1 VALAVDRA
9 GTAYAALSV
18 GDDAVIGKLA
28 ADGTWDFRVTL
39 GPATPAALVWDAGA
53 LYVTGATA
61 SPDFP
66 THRAGQAW
74 LNGRSDAFATR
85 IEATDGQVLWSTY
98 LGGAG
103 ADAGTSVAIAES
115 TIAAIG
121 GYTSS
126 KDFPRA
132 RADLPG
138 WQGGED
144 GFVAYLHVA
153 QATVLESSYIGTA
166 LDDRVL
172 ALAVVG
178 NRLEVGGSTGATTVV
193 VPSQGDQPV
202 STGAIGL
209 MTSESAAMARST
221 CVSNVTV
228 TDFTDLATSPATG
241 SLRWAVAQACDGA
254 TIAFSPARPF
264 ETICLADRILLN
276 KSLTISEPGQ
286 GTLAIDGGESV
297 RVFFVGLG
305 ATQTV
310 NVTDLNLFNGSARGA
325 SVVGGGAAAGMGGA
339 IFQSGGTLNV
349 THVTFFGNQ
358 AIGGA
363 ATPAQSTTGGGGP
376 DLTAPTVEA
385 RAAATAVHA
394 AETAPVTPST

>member
-1 VALAVDRA
+1 MRASDGTVAGSLPLNGLPVGALAVDRFGAVFLGGDGFLSKLNGKDWSSLFVSDPDGSVVALAVDRA

-193 VPSQGDQPV
+193 VPS
-202 STGAIGL
+202 
-209 MTSESAAMARST
+209 
-221 CVSNVTV
+221 
-228 TDFTDLATSPATG
+228 
-241 SLRWAVAQACDGA
+241 
-254 TIAFSPARPF
+254 
-264 ETICLADRILLN
+264 
-276 KSLTISEPGQ
+276 
-286 GTLAIDGGESV
+286 
-297 RVFFVGLG
+297 
-305 ATQTV
+305 
-310 NVTDLNLFNGSARGA
+310 
-325 SVVGGGAAAGMGGA
+325 
-339 IFQSGGTLNV
+339 
-349 THVTFFGNQ
+349 
-358 AIGGA
+358 
-363 ATPAQSTTGGGGP
+363 
-376 DLTAPTVEA
+376 
-385 RAAATAVHA
+385 
-394 AETAPVTPST
+394 